1 MLGLFDRPADEKALG
16 ALLKPPVI
24 PGLTEQLTDLNP
36 TEWQTILARLRRAR
50 LLAGKDPH
58 RPGQLDTHP
67 LIREHFG
74 EQLRSERSEAW
85 RECNRRLF
93 HYYRTFAPE
102 LPNGFREM
110 EPLFL
115 SVICG
120 CNAGL
125 FREALH
131 EVYIPR
137 IQRGDAFFAG
147 RVLGA
152 RGTLLLVLAH
162 FFEHGRWGLL
172 VQTGPEEESLAAEDQ
187 VFILMQAALYLTA
200 TRGYGAREAQI
211 CYERVESLCNSHR
224 LVIPHS
230 VLIGQWRYSL
240 VTDKLSAT
248 MWIAKRIFSLAQ
260 ERNDT
265 ALMMGAYRALGT
277 TVYFL
282 GDFEL
287 AREYLTRGLQIWRS
301 GDVQCQV
308 EEVTA
313 HPVAYLYYSALVE
326 WNFGELA
333 SCQAAIAEAIALAKD
348 LNDIH
353 GLAVSLYF
361 AGVLAQLER
370 NPVEVERVASNLI
383 ELSTRQ
389 NFALWLA
396 CGTLLRGWA
405 QSVFGDIVE
414 GISLIQVGIAGAHAT
429 GTMVFTPFLA
439 SA

>member
-1 MLGLFDRPADEKALG
+1 
-16 ALLKPPVI
+16 
-24 PGLTEQLTDLNP
+24 
-36 TEWQTILARLRRAR
+36 
-50 LLAGKDPH
+50 
-58 RPGQLDTHP
+58 
-67 LIREHFG
+67 
-74 EQLRSERSEAW
+74 
-85 RECNRRLF
+85 
-93 HYYRTFAPE
+93 
-102 LPNGFREM
+102 
-110 EPLFL
+110 
-115 SVICG
+115 
-120 CNAGL
+120 
-125 FREALH
+125 
-131 EVYIPR
+131 
-137 IQRGDAFFAG
+137 
-147 RVLGA
+147 
-152 RGTLLLVLAH
+152 
-162 FFEHGRWGLL
+162 
-172 VQTGPEEESLAAEDQ
+172 
-187 VFILMQAALYLTA
+187 
-200 TRGYGAREAQI
+200 
-211 CYERVESLCNSHR
+211 
-224 LVIPHS
+224 
-230 VLIGQWRYSL
+230 
-240 VTDKLSAT
+240 

-301 GDVQCQV
+301 GDVECQV

-313 HPVAYLYYSALVE
+313 HPVACLYYSALVG
-326 WNFGELA
+326 WNFGEFA

-405 QSVFGDIVE
+405 RSVFGDIVE
-414 GISLIQVGIAGAHAT
+414 GISLIQEGIAGAHAT
-429 GTMVFTPFLA
+429 GTMVFTPFWLA
-439 SA
+439 LKAEALHLADRTPESLEVIVEAEAAAERSEERWLCAELHRLKGVFLAAMGADEAQIEASFCEAIRIAKEQKSASLEKRAEATYAEYHRQKASGSAGRGFRLPLC